1 MVSLGKR
8 FSSSV
13 AVAVAWVG
21 GGGVAQLIYMGVI
34 TALLRDRSPDG
45 ANATGAQLWSATA
58 LPLTA
63 ALGGAI
69 SVGIMRLA
77 SGWPKLNLASLFLCA
92 LFCAIPALALLVF
105 RNIIWVALA
114 ATLLGVAGVMVYTWG
129 AASEGKLGTHMSPG
143 ATIVDESEQEPPK

>member
-1 MVSLGKR
+1 MVTLGKR

-21 GGGVAQLIYMGVI
+21 GGGLAQLVYMGAV

-45 ANATGAQLWSATA
+45 ANASGAQLWSAVA

-63 ALGGAI
+63 ALGGAC
-69 SVGIMRLA
+69 SVGLMRLA
-77 SGWPKLNLASLFLCA
+77 SGWPKINLTALFLCA
-92 LFCAIPALALLVF
+92 LFSAVPSLALLLF

-114 ATLLGVAGVMVYTWG
+114 ATLLGVAGVMAYTWG
-129 AASEGKLGTHMSPG
+129 AASEGKLGTHMSEG
-143 ATIVDESEQEPPK
+143 ATIIEEPEESGGN